1 MVFDPPETYDVGSP
15 LLASGFDD
23 LLRAA
28 DERLSR
34 LYSGSRS
41 WFAFD
46 TSSVPSQQVPISG
59 AVYVLSPDGDRDI
72 LPAPGTPGCPHG
84 GLWPAMYDHAAHVAA
99 VNALV
104 IFGPSADGAAWQVT
118 SGYVAD
124 VYSAGDALSVMER
137 NVAGD
142 TRPVRYPGAIEPER
156 FHRYALADVFIES
169 AADSTFEFPFD
180 KFGVV
185 RFHNLSRISVNVDLG
200 SASISIEPRRVRT
213 VRRTGRTAAWTVS
226 PVRRYFPV
234 ALPGDVPIWDSY
246 PGNMENLPL
255 RSMAANPLFR
265 EALLVYMFRP
275 QALTSGPG
283 LFSATILGSLPPV
296 DPAGAIAS
304 AIVMPGTIEAI
315 RHDTVSLE
323 VSRHTISYSAG
334 ESFAVTP
341 PSWAAIG
348 LTVSLDTPSRGAI
361 VSTDPSLPT
370 THFSLISRG
379 TNVSGGIVV
388 SAYPSRTLLPW
399 FADAAAADA
408 WYLSLFD
415 WPELGVSRTSYEF
428 SRTEGSTWTPTGGS
442 LDPDY
447 YGSWT
452 GGTLVT
458 YREYVLEWTGSSPG
472 TVSPWNVFTKR
483 IVDALPDGGSLVRS
497 SLFTAVVA
505 YPSAEFH
512 YDREDATY
520 DDAGTVVPRASA
532 GDRGLLV
539 GSEYWG
545 LGEILD
551 GALVEPRFKVAL
563 FPTIG
568 QSPSTSWLAMPFHSS
583 EELVYTPAIPDG
595 AGGTVSH
602 FRLGGTAAGGAP
614 WTWDYVGTYSPVAY
628 EPSAPVGSGMTFWR
642 VFDHSTPLPGS
653 GVPYPGRSK
662 TGPMPYLLRDHGWLA
677 DETLNGGAA
686 ALGGSWISNLPI
698 LVDSAGRSSVEER
711 TAMQLRVPASAK
723 NLISS
728 LLRGISHVR
737 PCGWEQY
744 VDGFSFSGLVLA
756 TNGWYLGLNDVYVA
770 PQGAIHIYG
779 RSPSMDI
786 ALDNLG
792 IVRRSAASSEL
803 QALQSTDAYRY
814 VKVSYPVPPPPP
826 IMVPGPVQ
834 YYETEAVAPLWPSD
848 VGDTLQFITADD
860 LHNALEVEGFAFN
873 LATLVQPVSI
883 EILSP
888 GEEIEEESDVY
899 ESDEINMVVGRLRF
913 ERTAAIPYPDSSN
926 VSLQR
931 VPNEGRFYD
940 IAPERPMRAS
950 LIIRDAGGAFRSVRR
965 VGPTSGSVADAVERM
980 YSPLEFFLGDPSE
993 FDGQSVMWSARVLAR
1008 SGLTVRVLAIPLR
1021 RVLPVGRELDDSGPY
1036 ATEGFATGLDH
1047 GERRISLALPDD
1059 SARAQY
1065 LSLSPGDDISLASLA
1080 GSENPAYPEKHHIW
1094 RLLPLDGSI
1103 EEI

>member
-1 MVFDPPETYDVGSP
+1 MVFNPPETFDVGSP

-46 TSSVPSQQVPISG
+46 TSSVPSQQVPAAG
-59 AVYVLSPDGDRDI
+59 AIYVLSPDSDRDI
-72 LPAPGTPGCPHG
+72 LPAPGSPGCPHG
-84 GLWPAMYDHAAHVAA
+84 GVWPSMYNHAAHVAA
-99 VNALV
+99 VFALSV
-104 IFGPSADGAAWQVT
+104 LGSSSDGAAWEVG

-124 VYSAGDALSVMER
+124 VYASGDALSVMEI

-142 TRPVRYPGAIEPER
+142 VRPVLYPGAIEPER

-169 AADSTFEFPFD
+169 AADVSFEFPFD
-180 KFGVV
+180 KYGVV
-185 RFHNLSRISVNVDLG
+185 RFHNLSRISVTVDLG
-200 SASISIEPRRVRT
+200 SASVSIEPRRVRT
-213 VRRTGRTAAWTVS
+213 VRRTGRSAAWVIS
-226 PVRRYFPV
+226 PIRRYFPV
-234 ALPGDVPIWDSY
+234 ALSGDVPIWDSY

-265 EALLVYMFRP
+265 EALLVSMFRP

-315 RHDTVSLE
+315 RYDTILPDI
-323 VSRHTISYSAG
+323 SRHTISYAAG
-334 ESFAVTP
+334 ESFASTP
-341 PSWAAIG
+341 PAWAAIG
-348 LTVSLDTPSRGAI
+348 LTVSLDVPSRGAI
-361 VSTDPSLPT
+361 VSTDPSLPS

-388 SAYPSRTLLPW
+388 SAYPSRVLLPW

-415 WPELGVSRTSYEF
+415 WPALAVSRTPYEF
-428 SRTEGSTWTPTGGS
+428 SRTEGSTWTPTGGG

-452 GGTLVT
+452 GGTPVT
-458 YREYVLEWTGSSPG
+458 YREYVLEWTGASPG
-472 TVSPWNVFTKR
+472 TVSPWNVFTKT
-483 IVDALPDGGSLVRS
+483 IAEALPEDGSLVRT

-505 YPSAEFH
+505 YRSEDLHFS
-512 YDREDATY
+512 RESVDW
-520 DDAGTVVPRASA
+520 DDAGTVIPRASA
-532 GDRGLLV
+532 TDRGILV
-539 GSEYWG
+539 GSDYWG
-545 LGEILD
+545 FGEIED
-551 GALVEPRFKVAL
+551 GLISEPRFKVAL

-602 FRLGGTAAGGAP
+602 YRLGGSAAGGAP
-614 WTWDYVGTYSPVAY
+614 WTWDYVGTYSPVAF

-642 VFDHSTPLPGS
+642 VFDHATPLPGS
-653 GVPYPGRSK
+653 GTSYPGRSK

-677 DETLNGGAA
+677 DETLNGGPA
-686 ALGGSWISNLPI
+686 ALGGSWVDNLSDV
-698 LVDSAGRSSVEER
+698 VDSAPRSSVEER

-744 VDGFSFSGLVLA
+744 VDGFSFDGLVSA
-756 TNGWYLGLNDVYVA
+756 GSGWRLMTDVYTA
-770 PQGAIHIYG
+770 PQGAVHLYG
-779 RSPSMDI
+779 INASMDS
-786 ALDNLG
+786 ALDALG
-792 IVRRSAASSEL
+792 IVRRSASSPEL
-803 QALQSTDAYRY
+803 QALQTVSKFEYY
-814 VKVSYPVPPPPP
+814 VVSDFISGVSLYHDVRSSAVTPWDSNV
-826 IMVPGPVQ
+826 GNSRQ
-834 YYETEAVAPLWPSD
+834 Y
-848 VGDTLQFITADD
+848 ITADD
-860 LHNALEVEGFAFN
+860 LHNALVAEGFAYN
-873 LATLVQPVSI
+873 LASLVQPVSVSVF
-883 EILSP
+883 SP
-888 GEEIEEESDVY
+888 GLGVETEVDTYSGFELTIT
-899 ESDEINMVVGRLRF
+899 GRLRYSS
-913 ERTAAIPYPDSSN
+913 TTAIPYPDASN
-926 VSLQR
+926 VLLQKA
-931 VPNEGRFYD
+931 PLPGAFFD
-940 IAPERPMRAS
+940 IAAERPMRAS
-950 LIIRDAGGAFRSVRR
+950 VVVRDGGAARSVRQ
-965 VGPTSGSVADAVERM
+965 VSPISGAEADAANRILT
-980 YSPLEFFLGDPSE
+980 PAEFILGDRSE
-993 FDGQSVMWSARVLAR
+993 FADIVHWSARVLAR
-1008 SGLTVRVLAIPLR
+1008 SGLVVRVLAIPLR
-1021 RVLPVGRELDDSGPY
+1021 RLLPVDRETDEVGPY
-1036 ATEGFATGLDH
+1036 ATEGFLSAELDH

-1059 SARAQY
+1059 VARARV
-1065 LSLSPGDDISLASLA
+1065 LSLSPGDDISMTTLA

>member
-59 AVYVLSPDGDRDI
+59 AVYILSLDSDRDI

-99 VNALV
+99 VNALT
-104 IFGPSADGAAWQVT
+104 ISGPSADGAAWQVT

-142 TRPVRYPGAIEPER
+142 VRPVRYPGAIEPER

-169 AADSTFEFPFD
+169 AADSSFEFPFD

-213 VRRTGRTAAWTVS
+213 VRRTGRTAAWVTS
-226 PVRRYFPV
+226 PIRRYFPA
-234 ALPGDVPIWDSY
+234 ALPGDIPIWDSY

-283 LFSATILGSLPPV
+283 LFSATVLGSLPSV

-334 ESFAVTP
+334 ENFAATP

-399 FADAAAADA
+399 FANAAAADA

-415 WPELGVSRTSYEF
+415 WPELGVSRTPYEF
-428 SRTEGSTWTPTGGS
+428 FRTEGSTWTPTGGS

-452 GGTLVT
+452 GGTVVT
-458 YREYVLEWTGSSPG
+458 YREYVLEWTGASPG
-472 TVSPWNVFTKR
+472 TVSPWNVFTKS
-483 IVDALPDGGSLVRS
+483 ISDALPDGGSLVRT

-512 YDREDATY
+512 YGREDATY

-602 FRLGGTAAGGAP
+602 YRLGGTAAGGAP
-614 WTWDYVGTYSPVAY
+614 WTWDYAGTYSPVAY

-756 TNGWYLGLNDVYVA
+756 GNGWRLLTDVYVA
-770 PQGAIHIYG
+770 PQGAIHLYG
-779 RSPSMDI
+779 LNFSIDA
-786 ALDNLG
+786 ALDSLG
-792 IVRRSAASSEL
+792 IVRRSASSTEL
-803 QALQSTDAYRY
+803 QALQGVSPTEYYTVTTFFGDALYHDHRA
-814 VKVSYPVPPPPP
+814 SAIVP
-826 IMVPGPVQ
+826 
-834 YYETEAVAPLWPSD
+834 WDSD
-848 VGDTLQFITADD
+848 VGDTLQFIVADD
-860 LHNALEVEGFAFN
+860 LHNALEAEGFAFN
-873 LATLVQPVSI
+873 LATLVQPVSMAS
-883 EILSP
+883 LSP
-888 GEEIEEESDVY
+888 GEAIEEESDTFTY
-899 ESDEINMVVGRLRF
+899 DSSGLTVGRFRF
-913 ERTAAIPYPDSSN
+913 TSTAAVPYPDAAN
-926 VSLQR
+926 VSLQK
-931 VPNEGRFYD
+931 VPLSGAFFD
-940 IAPERPMRAS
+940 IAAERPMRAS
-950 LIIRDAGGAFRSVRR
+950 LLARDAGGTSRSLRR
-965 VGPTSGSVADAVERM
+965 IVPTEGAVADAVNRIFT
-980 YSPLEFFLGDPSE
+980 PAEFVLGDRSE
-993 FDGQSVMWSARVLAR
+993 FPDIVHWSARVLAR

-1021 RVLPVGRELDDSGPY
+1021 RFLPIGRELDDSGPN
-1036 ATEGFATGLDH
+1036 ATESFSSAISDH

-1065 LSLSPGDDISLASLA
+1065 LSLSPGDDITLTSLA